1 MNKQNNE
8 RTPLNLGTILIRTA
22 AVLFC
27 LLMVSVYM
35 MSGLFARYVSTGQGG
50 DSARVAGFDVEVNG
64 PDGVEI
70 VYAQELEDYNLT
82 VINNSEV
89 AVTYDVKVLVD
100 KLNFEIGV
108 KLGDQMLSTTGET
121 EVDFGNIGS
130 LAPGATGVH
139 PLTFEV
145 VNWNQ
150 FTQLVDEAS
159 REETVDFTVYI
170 DVVQVD

>member
-8 RTPLNLGTILIRTA
+8 RPPLNLGCIMMRIA
-22 AVLFC
+22 AVLFV
-27 LLMVSVYM
+27 LTIVSVYLLG
-35 MSGLFARYVSTGQGG
+35 GLFARYVSTGQGG

-89 AVTYDVKVLVD
+89 AVTYNVKVLVD
-100 KLNFEIGV
+100 KLDFEIGV
-108 KLGDQMLSTTGET
+108 KLGEKLLSTKGET

-130 LAPGATGVH
+130 LAPGKTGVH

-150 FTQLVDEAS
+150 FTHLVDEAH
-159 REETVDFTVYI
+159 REETVGFTVYI